1 MLRGDRYMK
10 SEFDYASLGRRI
22 RKARKEKNLTQEK
35 LAEACNLST
44 AHIGHIERG
53 TRALSIESLI
63 IISQVL
69 NVSTDYLLLD
79 ISNNKD
85 KKLSRIIN
93 SIDNE
98 NEDKVN
104 MLYSVIKIL
113 AENIDKL

>member
-1 MLRGDRYMK
+1 MK
-10 SEFDYASLGRRI
+10 EQFDYFSLGQRI
-22 RKARKEKNLTQEK
+22 RKARKEKKMTQEQ

-63 IISQVL
+63 TISNIL

-79 ISNNKD
+79 ISNSNNKNISTILNTLNDTNTD
-85 KKLSRIIN
+85 KYN
-93 SIDNE
+93 T
-98 NEDKVN
+98 
-104 MLYSVIKIL
+104 LYSVVKIL